1 MTQVTRTELLPGVYL
16 TAVHTMKFKSSYMG
30 IQLLTRL
37 SEAHAA
43 ANALVPMVLRRG
55 TERCPDM
62 ERLSAALDELYGGSV
77 EPIVR
82 KKGETQCVG
91 FVASFLDDAYV
102 PDGTPI
108 LEHAAAL
115 LGELLLTPAREN
127 GGFVSAYVERERANL
142 VDRIRAQV
150 NDKRQYAVLRLVQLM
165 CQGEP
170 YGVDRL
176 GSEASAAAITGEAL
190 WERYQALLSGARVE
204 LYFSGSA
211 PFERVEA
218 AFRSA
223 LAGLNGR
230 EAAPVS
236 VCRNTLS
243 GGEEKPRNFEDALD
257 VTQGKLS
264 IGLRTDIKVTDEEYP
279 ALMLFN
285 AVFGG
290 TTTSKLFLN
299 VREKLSLCYYASSQ
313 LEKFKGL
320 MLVFSGVEFD
330 KREAAQSEIL
340 AQLEKCRRGEIEP
353 WELEAARRSG
363 VNSLKSMLDSQG
375 RMEDFWLGLAV
386 EPGDGPE
393 DLAARLEQVTVE
405 QVAAAARRVRLDS
418 IYFLK
423 GKEEQ
428 Q

>member
-1 MTQVTRTELLPGVYL
+1 MTEVTRTELLPGVYL

-30 IQLLTRL
+30 IQLLTPLR
-37 SEAHAA
+37 EEHAA
-43 ANALVPMVLRRG
+43 ANAMIPTVLRRG

-62 ERLSAALDELYGGSV
+62 ESLSAALDELYGGAV

-108 LEHAAAL
+108 LERAAAL
-115 LGELLLTPAREN
+115 LGEMLLTPAREN

-176 GSEASAAAITGEAL
+176 GSEAKAAAITGEEL
-190 WERYQALLSGARVE
+190 WARYQDLLSGARVE

-211 PFERVEA
+211 PFARVEA
-218 AFRSA
+218 AFRGA
-223 LAGLNGR
+223 LAGLKGR
-230 EAAPVS
+230 TADTVS
-236 VCRNTLS
+236 ICRNTL
-243 GGEEKPRNFEDALD
+243 GGGDECPRSFEDALD
-257 VTQGKLS
+257 VTQGKLAM
-264 IGLRTDIKVTDEEYP
+264 GLRTDIKVTDAEYP

-313 LEKFKGL
+313 VEKLKGL
-320 MLVFSGVEFD
+320 MLVSSGVEFD

-340 AQLEKCRRGEIEP
+340 AQLEKCRRGEMEP
-353 WELEAARRSG
+353 WELEAARRSSVSG
-363 VNSLKSMLDSQG
+363 LRSLLDSQG
-375 RMEDFWLGLAV
+375 RMEDFRLGLAV
-386 EPGDGPE
+386 GGGDGPE
-393 DLAARLEQVTVE
+393 DLAAKLEQVTVD

-423 GKEEQ
+423 GKEEHQ
-428 Q
+428 

>member
-1 MTQVTRTELLPGVYL
+1 M
-16 TAVHTMKFKSSYMG
+16 
-30 IQLLTRL
+30 
-37 SEAHAA
+37 
-43 ANALVPMVLRRG
+43 
-55 TERCPDM
+55 
-62 ERLSAALDELYGGSV
+62 
-77 EPIVR
+77 
-82 KKGETQCVG
+82 
-91 FVASFLDDAYV
+91 
-102 PDGTPI
+102 
-108 LEHAAAL
+108 
-115 LGELLLTPAREN
+115 
-127 GGFVSAYVERERANL
+127 
-142 VDRIRAQV
+142 
-150 NDKRQYAVLRLVQLM
+150 
-165 CQGEP
+165 
-170 YGVDRL
+170 
-176 GSEASAAAITGEAL
+176 
-190 WERYQALLSGARVE
+190 
-204 LYFSGSA
+204 
-211 PFERVEA
+211 
-218 AFRSA
+218 
-223 LAGLNGR
+223 
-230 EAAPVS
+230 
-236 VCRNTLS
+236 
-243 GGEEKPRNFEDALD
+243 
-257 VTQGKLS
+257 TQGKLS

-279 ALMLFN
+279 ALVLFN

-330 KREAAQSEIL
+330 KREAAQNEIL

-393 DLAARLEQVTVE
+393 ELAARLERVTVE

>member
-1 MTQVTRTELLPGVYL
+1 MTEVTRTELLPGVYL

-30 IQLLTRL
+30 IQLLTPLR
-37 SEAHAA
+37 EEHAA
-43 ANALVPMVLRRG
+43 ANAMIPTVLRRG

-62 ERLSAALDELYGGSV
+62 ESLSAALDELYGGAV

-108 LEHAAAL
+108 LERAAAL
-115 LGELLLTPAREN
+115 LGEMLLTPAREN

-176 GSEASAAAITGEAL
+176 GSEAKAAAITGEEL
-190 WERYQALLSGARVE
+190 WARYQDLLSGARVE

-211 PFERVEA
+211 PFARVEA
-218 AFRSA
+218 AFRGA
-223 LAGLNGR
+223 LAGLKGR
-230 EAAPVS
+230 TADAVS
-236 VCRNTLS
+236 VCRNTL
-243 GGEEKPRNFEDALD
+243 GGGVENPRSFEEALD
-257 VTQGKLS
+257 VTQGKLAM
-264 IGLRTDIKVTDEEYP
+264 GLRTDIKVTDAEYP

-313 LEKFKGL
+313 VEKLKGL
-320 MLVFSGVEFD
+320 MLVSSGVEFD

-340 AQLEKCRRGEIEP
+340 AQLEKCRRGEMEP
-353 WELEAARRSG
+353 WELEAARRSSVSG
-363 VNSLKSMLDSQG
+363 LRSLLDSQG
-375 RMEDFWLGLAV
+375 RMEDFRLGLAV
-386 EPGDGPE
+386 GGGDGPE
-393 DLAARLEQVTVE
+393 DLAAKLEQVTVD

-423 GKEEQ
+423 GKEEHQ
-428 Q
+428 

>member
-1 MTQVTRTELLPGVYL
+1 MTEVTRTELLPGVYL

-30 IQLLTRL
+30 IQLLTPL
-37 SEAHAA
+37 SEEHAA
-43 ANALVPMVLRRG
+43 ANALVPMVLRWG

-62 ERLSAALDELYGGSV
+62 ERLSAALDELYGGAV

-108 LEHAAAL
+108 LERAAAL

-127 GGFVSAYVERERANL
+127 GGFVSAYVERERSNL

-176 GSEASAAAITGEAL
+176 GSEPSAAAITNEEL
-190 WERYQALLSGARVE
+190 WTRYQTLLSGARVE

-211 PFERVEA
+211 PFGRVEA

-223 LAGLNGR
+223 LSQLKGRAVEDISIGRNGIG
-230 EAAPVS
+230 V
-236 VCRNTLS
+236 
-243 GGEEKPRNFEDALD
+243 GEETPRSFEDALD
-257 VTQGKLS
+257 VTQGKLAM
-264 IGLRTDIKVTDEEYP
+264 GLRTDIQVTDAEYP

-320 MLVFSGVEFD
+320 MLVSSGVEFD
-330 KREAAQSEIL
+330 KRAAAQSEIL

-353 WELEAARRSG
+353 WELEAARRSA
-363 VNSLKSMLDSQG
+363 VSSLKSMLDSQG

-386 EPGDGPE
+386 GRGDGPE
-393 DLAARLEQVTVE
+393 TLTAKLEQVTVD

-423 GKEEQ
+423 GKEEHQ
-428 Q
+428 